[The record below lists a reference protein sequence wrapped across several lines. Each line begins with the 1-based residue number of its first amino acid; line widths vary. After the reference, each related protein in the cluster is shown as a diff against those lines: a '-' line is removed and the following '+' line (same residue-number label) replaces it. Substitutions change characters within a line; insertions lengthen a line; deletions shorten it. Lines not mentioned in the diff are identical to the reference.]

1 MQSNFIFL
9 FTNAFPG
16 GVVGAAAAG
25 RPDAFSETAQRDR
38 ERDRAGIFESYAD
51 MAFISE
57 NICPHMD

>member
-38 ERDRAGIFESYAD
+38 ERDRAGIFES
-51 MAFISE
+51 
-57 NICPHMD
+57 